1 MTSRRPP
8 RRSPYYWE
16 TALYQETGQI
26 THLLL
31 TDRGF
36 ENELRNRLR
45 ESRAAVL
52 ELLATLDPEAVR

>member
-1 MTSRRPP
+1 MTSRR
-8 RRSPYYWE
+8 YWA
-16 TALYQETGQI
+16 TARYKETGQI

-45 ESRAAVL
+45 ESRTAVL
-52 ELLATLDPEAVR
+52 ELLANLDLEAVR